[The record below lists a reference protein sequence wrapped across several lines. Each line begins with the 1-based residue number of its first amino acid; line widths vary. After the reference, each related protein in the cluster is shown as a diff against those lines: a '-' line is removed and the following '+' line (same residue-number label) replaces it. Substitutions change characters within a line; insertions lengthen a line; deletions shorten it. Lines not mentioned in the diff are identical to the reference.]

1 MLICFEGI
9 DGCGKTTIIAKL
21 LEELLSHDVDAIST
35 SEFGNSFPWA
45 KALRAELM
53 ANKTDAL
60 GQYHTVLKARDA
72 HVIDV
77 LTPAK
82 KAGKVVL
89 MDRYLM
95 STLAYQGQSPLTP
108 VRQILDDHQMFGYPV
123 ADLTILLSCTPSTAH
138 KRQQLAGKKDAFDA
152 AGREFFAR
160 ANEIYISCAA
170 AVMRTRPGKMLVI
183 DAEQS
188 VDLVFNDVAN
198 AVMSLGVGLGVGASA

>member
-9 DGCGKTTIIAKL
+9 DGCGKTTIIARL

-53 ANKTDAL
+53 AAKGDAI
-60 GQYHTVLKARDA
+60 GEYHAVLKARDQ

-77 LTPAK
+77 LTPARA
-82 KAGKVVL
+82 AGKVVL

-108 VRQILDDHQMFGYPV
+108 VRQILDDHQMFKYPL
-123 ADLTILLSCTPSTAH
+123 ADLTILLACSPSTAQ
-138 KRQQLAGKKDAFDA
+138 KRQQLTAKKDAFDQ
-152 AGREFFAR
+152 AGREFFER
-160 ANEIYISCAA
+160 AHEIYISCAH
-170 AVMRTRPGKMLVI
+170 AVMRQRPGKMMII
-183 DAEQS
+183 DAEQPLD
-188 VDLVFNDVAN
+188 VVFNEVAN
-198 AVMSLGVGLGVGASA
+198 AVIALGVGVAA